1 MIWSIIVAI
10 FVGAI
15 IGVLARLVL
24 PGKQQVSMLL
34 TVVLGAVGAFAGS
47 AIVSAVAD
55 KEGFNI
61 WALLVGI
68 VVAAALIVGYERIAL
83 KK

>member
-15 IGVLARLVL
+15 IGVLARIVL

>member
-10 FVGAI
+10 VVGAI